1 MIQIE
6 KSTFGEDWKEFLNH
20 KFCADVQFIVEGKS
34 LEAHKAI
41 LCCASSLFRKL
52 FNLILT
58 EDEETTIHLENL
70 SDYGVDYIQEDK
82 KSRKTVIT
90 MNKNM
95 KITVFQRVLEFIY
108 SGVVTINEKNVHV
121 DDIKIV
127 AKMFHLEELETIC
140 QIRMSGTYSLNPIID
155 ATQQFNR
162 KKQILQSYYFFK
174 TNLYQT
180 CHSF

>member
-1 MIQIE
+1 IVSSQKAIQLTKKLDFASYFECSAKTQHGLKQVFETAIEIAIEKRRKFQYYTPPPLPTADPAPLIQIE

-34 LEAHKAI
+34 LKAHKAI

-95 KITVFQRVLEFIY
+95 KITVFQ
-108 SGVVTINEKNVHV
+108 
-121 DDIKIV
+121 
-127 AKMFHLEELETIC
+127 
-140 QIRMSGTYSLNPIID
+140 
-155 ATQQFNR
+155 
-162 KKQILQSYYFFK
+162 
-174 TNLYQT
+174 
-180 CHSF
+180 